1 MQVVCTGMLANVVPL
16 VLGVLPCEALRVVLP
31 RQVLAN
37 LVLLVSVSMLAVSF
51 QHWAGGVFCDPSLRG
66 RGSLITAEP
75 GPPFQRYA
83 TSAATS
89 VEQLCSGN
97 AGWVA
102 HQGPYQGLPFGAPQY
117 VGLGFLAFMMVLF
130 VQIFGCLIV
139 RDGGVGIAVLVTW
152 MVTFLSPHWPHAP
165 EPAEPTGS
173 VSDAA
178 FLSHANHTVSYAPFY
193 PGTLSLGST
202 EDAIYLT
209 FAPCTKMKSN
219 SSQYRSR
226 RAWSGM

>member
-1 MQVVCTGMLANVVPL
+1 MISLSPSVQVYMQVVGTGMLANVVPL
-16 VLGVLPCEALRVVLP
+16 VLGVLPCKALRAVLP

-51 QHWAGGVFCDPSLRG
+51 QLWAGGVFCDPSLRG

-83 TSAATS
+83 AATSAAIS

-97 AGWVA
+97 ARWVA

-130 VQIFGCLIV
+130 VQIFGCPIV
-139 RDGGVGIAVLVTW
+139 RDGGVGIAVLVAW
-152 MVTFLSPHWPHAP
+152 MVTFLSPHWPHSP
-165 EPAEPTGS
+165 EPSEPTGS
-173 VSDAA
+173 GSDAA
-178 FLSHANHTVSYAPFY
+178 LLSHANHTVSYATFY
-193 PGTLSLGST
+193 PGTLSLGSM
-202 EDAIYLT
+202 EDAIYE
-209 FAPCTKMKSN
+209 MK
-219 SSQYRSR
+219 
-226 RAWSGM
+226 